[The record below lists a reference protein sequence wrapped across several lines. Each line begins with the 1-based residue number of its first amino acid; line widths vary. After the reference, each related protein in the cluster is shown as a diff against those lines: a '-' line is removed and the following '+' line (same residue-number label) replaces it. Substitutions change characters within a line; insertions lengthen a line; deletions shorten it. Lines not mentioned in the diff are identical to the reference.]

1 MSEAPA
7 CGGEAGPQHL
17 QSAHSR
23 DQDKPGAWT
32 ASQGPSCHRGRPMG
46 ALEGGTWI
54 LSNAKEFFLRSH
66 TKPRLMASSEAS
78 QLDVRNRK
86 QPSDEV
92 N

>member
-1 MSEAPA
+1 MEGKLAPSVYSQHTA
-7 CGGEAGPQHL
+7 GTRTNQVPGLLVKGPPTTGGH
-17 QSAHSR
+17 
-23 DQDKPGAWT
+23 
-32 ASQGPSCHRGRPMG
+32 PMG